1 MYRQLAHSFPSQH
14 YGWSIPDAVRSG
26 QLDAL
31 IALEGTG
38 TRLQFSRNQEIYAQG
53 DAIGFWYK
61 VIAGTVR
68 ITKLRSDGRRHIA
81 EFCFSGDAF
90 GLDGA
95 EEREF
100 AAEAVEDATVMR
112 YPRSAT
118 EKLIDVNPAVARLIR
133 DMTLKTLAAAQGRLA
148 LLGRM
153 TACERVVSFLLELS
167 ERNDDAK
174 HVELVMGRC
183 DIADYLGLTVETV
196 CRVLSD
202 LKRREVIEVTPH
214 SVTLLD
220 LFTLKA
226 IGEE

>member
-1 MYRQLAHSFPSQH
+1 MYRQPAHSSPSQH
-14 YGWSIPDAVRSG
+14 YGWSTLDAVGAG

-31 IALEGTG
+31 IALERTG

-53 DAIGFWYK
+53 EAAGFWYN

-90 GLDGA
+90 GLAGA
-95 EEREF
+95 EERDF
-100 AAEAVEDATVMR
+100 SAEAVEDTIVMR
-112 YPRSAT
+112 YPAAAT

-167 ERNDDAK
+167 ERNDDEK

-202 LKRREVIEVTPH
+202 LKRRGVIEVTPH
-214 SVTLLD
+214 SVALLD

-226 IGEE
+226 MGEE

>member
-1 MYRQLAHSFPSQH
+1 MYRHPAYPSAHD
-14 YGWSIPDAVRSG
+14 GWRTPDVARSG

-31 IALEGTG
+31 IALQRIG

-53 DAIGFWYK
+53 EGGGFWCE

-90 GLDGA
+90 GLDSA
-95 EEREF
+95 AEREF
-100 AAEAVEDATVMR
+100 SAEAVVDTIVMR
-112 YPRSAT
+112 YSRAAT
-118 EKLIDVNPAVARLIR
+118 ERLIDDKPAIARFLR
-133 DMTLKTLAAAQGRLA
+133 DATLKSLAAAQSRLA

-153 TACERVVSFLLELS
+153 TASERVASFLLELS
-167 ERNDDAK
+167 ERSDDLRR
-174 HVELVMGRC
+174 VELPMCRC

-196 CRVLSD
+196 CRELSD
-202 LKRREVIEVTPH
+202 LRRRKMIEVSPH

-220 LFTLKA
+220 RFALKA

>member
-1 MYRQLAHSFPSQH
+1 MYRQLAHSSPSQH

-53 DAIGFWYK
+53 DATGFWYK

-81 EFCFSGDAF
+81 EFCFGGDAF

-100 AAEAVEDATVMR
+100 SAEAVENATVMR

-174 HVELVMGRC
+174 HFELVMGRC

-220 LFTLKA
+220 PFTLKA